1 MEFADIIR
9 ISRVDNVRLRRPA
22 EPNAEVT
29 VAVTGHHLILSLAE
43 VQEKQGPREIWL
55 LHRNIQA
62 IGRGE
67 ESGGRSGT
75 ITLRYKDLRLIHL
88 DIIGTDKYSALL
100 QSLEQLAQVK
110 EPTASYPYFYSP
122 GFRALEDG
130 WCLFRPE
137 EELAKLLKGA
147 DTDWRTTKLNS
158 DFGLSS
164 TSGRLLLVPSSL
176 SDSQLEGAAKY
187 RVGGRLPTLVARH
200 KGVPL
205 VRASGPLVPGRRSND
220 DEKAVAAVLGG
231 RKRGFIL
238 DVQAVKQGE
247 RRQGDM
253 EAGYPR
259 WKKVVVRLPGLQELK
274 DSLTGLTIACNDVN
288 SDKWLSRLANTRWL
302 SHVKE
307 ALNAACLA
315 AQCLEKEDAPVMVVE
330 QEGRDMALLVTSLA
344 LIILDPDA
352 RTLHGFEALIEREWI
367 QTGHPF
373 WTRNGPNIGEGQSLV
388 APVFLLFLD
397 CVFQIHTQFPCSFEF
412 SPGLLVVLADHSSS
426 SNFGTFLWDCE
437 KDRRDGRVREQTVS
451 LWSFLNQVEILSQHL
466 NCLYLPH
473 PTVIWPSVAPM
484 SLGLWSG
491 YFLRWVQAPVM
502 TAGCQERRRM
512 GEIVERNK
520 AAQGVATKLR
530 RELQELIEEA
540 VKLGVLDVD
549 DDEEGDEKEE
559 LVKEDLIP
567 NFESKSHPLET

>member
-158 DFGLSS
+158 DFGLSLS
-164 TSGRLLLVPSSL
+164 SGRLLLVPSSL

-549 DDEEGDEKEE
+549 DDEDEEKEE
-559 LVKEDLIP
+559 LVKGDLIP